1 MPPDEFS
8 PREDENFPAG
18 LWAQRAAD
26 LGRRIPRE
34 LLEGRV
40 VGRLSEKG
48 HRARGIACSGGID
61 SLCLLLLSVAHF
73 PECPF
78 FVLHYNHAQ
87 RGEESD
93 GDEAWLRRVAEN
105 LGLPFFSDRGSAWG
119 HPSEADLRRDRY
131 AFFERIL
138 SRERSRQLL
147 LGHQRDDVCE
157 SWVMNTARG
166 ASLGALA
173 SPPAVQQIGSYW
185 RLRPLI
191 HLERRRLA
199 EALRAAGIPWRE
211 DSSNRGDAFLR
222 NRVRHHLLPMMEK
235 VFPQR
240 PWKAG
245 WQHTWQQIR
254 EADEFLRF
262 HAERFSDLLPNP
274 SPDFSPLRGQPR
286 ALWRFLLNAW
296 LGRQGLRAQV
306 RPGNFKNI
314 LEALSEGGSFSCSL
328 GMGKG
333 LRVKEW
339 RLGLVE
345 ECSAKRKNFSRFSA
359 EGENFSRLWDSP
371 RVAVAGGFL
380 EKRPCPW
387 PEGQGQQGVEEQG
400 LRVRVGLPERQP
412 LLLRNWRAGDA
423 YRPFGLSGTKKLK
436 KMFQERRVPPE
447 KRRRLPVIALPES
460 GKIVWVPFLPL
471 GEDFRVPE
479 GSDSALELTFHE
491 F

>member
-1 MPPDEFS
+1 MPPDEFF
-8 PREDENFPAG
+8 PQGDEHFPSG

-26 LGRRIPRE
+26 LSRHLPRE
-34 LLEGRV
+34 LLDERV
-40 VGRLSEKG
+40 VGRLSEEG
-48 HRARGIACSGGID
+48 HRARGIACSGGVD

-78 FVLHYNHAQ
+78 FVLHYNHA
-87 RGEESD
+87 RRKGESD
-93 GDEAWLRRVAEN
+93 GDEAWLRRVAAN
-105 LGLPFFSDRGSAWG
+105 LGLPFFSDRRSASG
-119 HPSEADLRRDRY
+119 PHSEADLRRDRY
-131 AFFERIL
+131 AFFEKIL
-138 SRERSRQLL
+138 SRERSQQLL

-157 SWVMNTARG
+157 SWMMNTARG
-166 ASLGALA
+166 ASLGALV
-173 SPPAVQQIGSYW
+173 SPPAVQRIGPCW

-191 HLERRRLA
+191 HLERRQLA

-222 NRVRHHLLPMMEK
+222 NRVRHHLLPMMEE

-245 WQHTWQQIR
+245 WRHTWQQIR

-262 HAERFSDLLPNP
+262 HAERFSHLLPNP

-296 LGRQGLRAQV
+296 LGQQGLRAQV
-306 RPGNFKNI
+306 RPRNFERI
-314 LEALSEGGSFSCSL
+314 LEALAEGRQFSCSL
-328 GMGKG
+328 GARKG
-333 LRVKEW
+333 LRVREW
-339 RLGLVE
+339 RLGPVE
-345 ECSAKRKNFSRFSA
+345 ESLAEGKNFSRLSA
-359 EGENFSRLWDSP
+359 EGESFSLLWDSP

-380 EKRPCPW
+380 EKRSYPW
-387 PEGQGQQGVEEQG
+387 KEGEGEPGVRKDI
-400 LRVRVGLPERQP
+400 LRVRVGLSERQP

-447 KRRRLPVIALPES
+447 KRRRLPVIVLPES
-460 GKIVWVPFLPL
+460 GRIVWVPFLPL
-471 GEDFRVPE
+471 GEDFRVLE